1 MRFTETM
8 RGFFAFDTND
18 PQRGYDQGRADGTG
32 LLFRLTIETDDVDE
46 FLASPRHQA
55 VANGHVGCDALGG
68 RRPVI
73 DGEFNLF
80 VADDGATPGSGRNG
94 AQPRGAQRRGTQTRQ
109 PSRNRRML
117 YRLPFTDAAGHPLTL
132 NGFKV
137 VRDDVGLDLWSD
149 TTTLYTRI
157 YAGHV
162 GLGPG
167 ADLTTEPDARVVGA
181 GILRIYP
188 LDFLRQL
195 TTFRADPAGLAG
207 LAGLARFARF
217 FLGDLWRVYVPFPPA
232 PAPGAPASRDLMPKP
247 AGFR

>member
-1 MRFTETM
+1 VAVRFTETM
-8 RGFFAFDTND
+8 RGFFAFDETD

-32 LLFRLTIETDDVDE
+32 LSFRLTIETDDVDE
-46 FLASPRHQA
+46 FIANLRHQA
-55 VANGHVGCDALGG
+55 VANGYVGCDALGG
-68 RRPVI
+68 RRPVT

-80 VADDGATPGSGRNG
+80 VADDGGTPGGTPGGGRGG
-94 AQPRGAQRRGTQTRQ
+94 ALARQR
-109 PSRNRRML
+109 SRNRQML

-137 VRDDVGLDLWSD
+137 IRDDVGLDLWSD

-162 GLGPG
+162 GLGLG
-167 ADLTTEPDARVVGA
+167 ADLMTEPDARIVGA

-195 TTFRADPAGLAG
+195 TTFRADPAGLVG

-217 FLGDLWRVYVPFPPA
+217 FLGELWRVYAPFPSDPVPA
-232 PAPGAPASRDLMPKP
+232 APEPRG
-247 AGFR
+247 